1 MSRTTTIKAG
11 ATLQYDATVSNSGV
25 PVNLTGWTITSQVKT
40 PSGVLVGTVLATV
53 LDQSTNLGKYR
64 LRAQTAGWRL
74 GVHGWDIAYSY
85 SDGSGGQSISY
96 TESIELE
103 VVAAV
108 TSLV

>member
-1 MSRTTTIKAG
+1 MSRTTTIKCG
-11 ATLQYDATVSNSGV
+11 ATLQYDATVSNAGV

-40 PSGVLVGTVLATV
+40 PSGVAVGTVTATV
-53 LDQSTNLGKYR
+53 LDQTTTPGKYR

-74 GVHGWDIAYSY
+74 GTHNWDIKYSY
-85 SDGSGGQSISY
+85 SDGAGGQTISY